1 MSYLRVLSVSC
12 VLCVRECQRSAA
24 YLEAAS
30 FGGVQDEELFQQVL
44 TVRGHVERNPVF
56 TAQYALSQFLDMD
69 KGMEKS
75 TADSKNPPSNY
86 PYNPLL
92 SHP

>member
-1 MSYLRVLSVSC
+1 MWFMSYLGVLSVSC
-12 VLCVRECQRSAA
+12 DLCACSAM

-56 TAQYALSQFLDMD
+56 TTQYTLSQFLEMD
-69 KGMEKS
+69 KGMES
-75 TADSKNPPSNY
+75 
-86 PYNPLL
+86 
-92 SHP
+92 